1 MNQVNLEKMN
11 TTFSTTT
18 LFGVN
23 YASVDYEL
31 ATEIII
37 ERAAQHRSF
46 GVSALAVHGLMESN
60 RNETIGRHVSQIDM
74 VVPDGKPVQ
83 WALNALNKAN
93 LKDRV
98 YGPDL
103 TRHVLKA
110 AAAQQLRVYLYG
122 STKSTLEKL
131 QQYIQLTYPGIV
143 ICGIHID
150 RFRDATPEEDAED
163 IRKINAS
170 GAHIVLVGRGCPR
183 QEIWVAQHIGKVNA
197 AMMAVGAAFDY
208 FVGNIKRPPVWMQQ
222 SGLEWLF
229 RLSQE
234 PRRLFKRYA
243 VTNSLFILYFVR
255 ARLQKRTG
263 LAD

>member
-1 MNQVNLEKMN
+1 MTKQFD
-11 TTFSTTT
+11 TTP
-18 LFGVN
+18 LFGIS
-23 YASVDYEL
+23 YASVDYAS
-31 ATEIII
+31 ATDIII
-37 ERAAQHRSF
+37 QHAEKRTSF
-46 GVSALAVHGLMESN
+46 GVSALAVHGLMESK
-60 RNETIGRHVSQIDM
+60 RNETIGGHVSRINM

-83 WALNALNKAN
+83 WALNAFNKAA

-110 AAAQQLRVYLYG
+110 AGEKQLRVYLYG
-122 STKSTLEKL
+122 STASTLDKL
-131 QQYIQLTYPGIV
+131 NEYIPRVFPGV
-143 ICGIHID
+143 TICGIHVD
-150 RFRDATPEEDAED
+150 RFRDATPEEKAED
-163 IRKINAS
+163 IKKINAS

-183 QEIWVAQHIGKVNA
+183 QEIWVSQHLGEVNA
-197 AMMAVGAAFDY
+197 VMMAVGAAFDY

-243 VTNSLFILYFVR
+243 VTNSLYIYYVMRQFIT
-255 ARLQKRTG
+255 QRTS
-263 LAD
+263 AVSAQA

>member
-1 MNQVNLEKMN
+1 MQYNKTN
-11 TTFSTTT
+11 
-18 LFGVN
+18 LFGVAYATVD
-23 YASVDYEL
+23 YAS
-31 ATEIII
+31 ATDIII
-37 ERAAQHRSF
+37 RKAVSRLSF
-46 GVSALAVHGLMESN
+46 GVSALAVHGLMESAHN
-60 RNETIGRHVSQIDM
+60 VSIGNHVSNIDM

-83 WALNALNKAN
+83 WALNAFNKTG

-110 AAAQQLRVYLYG
+110 AGTENLRVYLYG
-122 STKSTLEKL
+122 STAATLQKL
-131 QQYIQLTYPGIV
+131 QEHITVTYPGVV
-143 ICGIHID
+143 ICGLHVD

-183 QEIWVAQHIGKVNA
+183 QEIWVSQHLGKVDA
-197 AMMAVGAAFDY
+197 VMMAVGAAFDY
-208 FVGNIKRPPVWMQQ
+208 FVGNIRRPPVWMQR

-234 PRRLFKRYA
+234 PRRLFKRYLI
-243 VTNSLFILYFVR
+243 TNSRFIFMVIR
-255 ARLQKRTG
+255 QTFSPG
-263 LAD
+263 PIVNVN